1 MTHGLRA
8 AVALLL
14 LAVAV
19 GTAAADAVIYRCT
32 DADGAVTFQNGRPCA
47 PGQQQQRRVVE
58 IAAPMPAYV
67 VPGRPASAPTPAP
80 AAPRTPPDVAPEPT
94 ALRAPPP
101 ALYACRSY
109 DGSIDWREDAT
120 PPTRCRPMQTVGIGG
135 LPGLGAGQA
144 CERVEDSC
152 EAVAADALCAA
163 WEARLHEAEFRWR
176 YADSAS
182 SPALRQA
189 YERLRATWDGST
201 CAADAP

>member
-1 MTHGLRA
+1 MTRGLRA

-14 LAVAV
+14 WAVAA
-19 GTAAADAVIYRCT
+19 GTAAADTVIYRCT

-58 IAAPMPAYV
+58 IAAPLPAYV
-67 VPGRPASAPTPAP
+67 PPARPAP
-80 AAPRTPPDVAPEPT
+80 AATPASTPRTPPDVAAEPP

-109 DGSIDWREDAT
+109 DGTIDWREDAT

-152 EAVAADALCAA
+152 EAVATDALCAA

-176 YADSAS
+176 YADSAN

-189 YERLRATWDGST
+189 YERMRATWDGST
-201 CAADAP
+201 CVADAP